1 VGVLVTYLAVSRP
14 HRLDRLTTFLD
25 PFADYRDS
33 GWQAAHS
40 LFALGT
46 GGWWGVGIGNS
57 REKWG
62 SLPEA
67 HTDFIYAVIGE
78 ELGLA
83 GTVIV
88 LGLFLT
94 LAFVGVRIAL
104 RADDTFT
111 RLATAG
117 IIGWLTAQAL
127 VNMGAVLGLV
137 PIAGIPLPLV
147 SYGGSAMLPTLFA
160 IGLLV
165 SFARNEPAARA
176 ALADRRKA
184 RAAAKAA
191 GTKARSGATAASGK
205 NARRTKG

>member
-1 VGVLVTYLAVSRP
+1 
-14 HRLDRLTTFLD
+14 
-25 PFADYRDS
+25 
-33 GWQAAHS
+33 
-40 LFALGT
+40 
-46 GGWWGVGIGNS
+46 WGVGIGNS

-62 SLPEA
+62 RLPEA

-83 GTVIV
+83 GTIIV

-127 VNMGAVLGLV
+127 VNMGAVLVLV

-147 SYGGSAMLPTLFA
+147 SYGGSAMLPALFA

-165 SFARNEPAARA
+165 SFARREPAARA
-176 ALADRRKA
+176 ALAERRKVG
-184 RAAAKAA
+184 AAAKAA
-191 GTKARSGATAASGK
+191 RTRVRTGATVASGK
-205 NARRTKG
+205 ATVASGKAKVASGKARRTKG